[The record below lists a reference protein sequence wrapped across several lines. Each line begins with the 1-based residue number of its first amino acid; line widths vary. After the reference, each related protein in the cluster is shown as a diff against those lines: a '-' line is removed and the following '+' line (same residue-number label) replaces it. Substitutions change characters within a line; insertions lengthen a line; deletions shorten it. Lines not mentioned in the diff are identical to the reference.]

1 MTGGEPA
8 TAGDVL
14 EARARALAVPAGAP
28 APADAFTVI
37 TARIARESYGFEA
50 AHVREVIRLAEFA
63 ALPGA
68 EPPLFAVTAWRGDL
82 LPLLDIRRSL
92 GLSPTA
98 LNDLRH
104 VLVLGGGSAPLGV
117 LVDEVIGMASVREAD
132 VRPIREGDHAAHELV
147 RGVTSDALVVLAT
160 SALARILD

>member
-1 MTGGEPA
+1 MSERRQPA
-8 TAGDVL
+8 PGDVL
-14 EARARALAVPAGAP
+14 EARARALAAPAGAP

-37 TARIARESYGFEA
+37 TARIAKESYAFEA

-82 LPLLDIRRSL
+82 LPLLDVRRPL

-104 VLVLGGGSAPLGV
+104 VLVLGGGSSPVGV

-132 VRPIREGDHAAHELV
+132 VRPIREGNHAAHGLV